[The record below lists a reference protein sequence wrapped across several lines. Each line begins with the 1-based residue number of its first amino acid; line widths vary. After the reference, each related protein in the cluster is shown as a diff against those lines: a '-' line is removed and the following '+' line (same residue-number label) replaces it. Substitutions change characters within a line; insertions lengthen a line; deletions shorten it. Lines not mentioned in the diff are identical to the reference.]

1 MYAFKLVWFAIYML
15 YFFNVHGQ
23 GVHLCT
29 SRFTFVQ
36 IGLVYVITRVSLHVK
51 LCSVNTVE
59 MLWYLIKYSFT
70 YTGIFYDN
78 LVTQTS

>member
-1 MYAFKLVWFAIYML
+1 ML
-15 YFFNVHGQ
+15 YFFNVHAQ

-36 IGLVYVITRVSLHVK
+36 FGLVYVITCVK
-51 LCSVNTVE
+51 PCSVNTVE

-70 YTGIFYDN
+70 YTGILYDN